1 MVLNFWNDTDFL
13 YDEIAEIADSRISG
27 MYLETMFGEKQRFQI
42 GWN

>member
-1 MVLNFWNDTDFL
+1 VVQNFWTDTDFL
-13 YDEIAEIADSRISG
+13 YDEIADSRIPG